1 MINDLISQLES
12 AQSPGEKHELRTKLA
27 LAQQNLQF
35 KQVNFGQTISS
46 DHWQVPDSVHPDV
59 NLVEYRKWKQL
70 QINQQRF
77 QLSDRLRTFDTKIG
91 SYRSKN
97 LEASAG
103 VGVDFVVANSS
114 LVTITPA
121 VEHRIKQ
128 MLDNTPLS
136 QAAKNARIIVE
147 II

>member
-1 MINDLISQLES
+1 
-12 AQSPGEKHELRTKLA
+12 
-27 LAQQNLQF
+27 
-35 KQVNFGQTISS
+35 
-46 DHWQVPDSVHPDV
+46 
-59 NLVEYRKWKQL
+59 
-70 QINQQRF
+70 
-77 QLSDRLRTFDTKIG
+77 
-91 SYRSKN
+91 

>member
-1 MINDLISQLES
+1 M
-12 AQSPGEKHELRTKLA
+12 R
-27 LAQQNLQF
+27 
-35 KQVNFGQTISS
+35 
-46 DHWQVPDSVHPDV
+46 PDV

-70 QINQQRF
+70 QINQQRC
-77 QLSDRLRTFDTKIG
+77 QLSDRLRTFDTKIN

-97 LEASAG
+97 LVASAE

-121 VEHRIKQ
+121 VKNRIKQ

-147 II
+147 IIKEDPIRA